1 MAHTAYIQLPVWARW
16 LQRILFGGFYS
27 LVFATG
33 LRAVQLSGP
42 AMADATG
49 WWGVLTAGLLGVSG
63 WVMVGAALVCIGGV
77 ASKFYNVE
85 MIGLYLACA
94 GLCGG
99 AIWLASGSAWYTLY
113 TVLAVVCG
121 LGLRLLQ
128 LALIAQQ
135 ARAER
140 YFTPGL

>member
-27 LVFATG
+27 LVLATG
-33 LRAVQLSGP
+33 LRAYQLP
-42 AMADATG
+42 AP
-49 WWGVLTAGLLGVSG
+49 WWLDVCG
-63 WVMVGAALVCIGGV
+63 WVMVTAAVVCLIGV
-77 ASKFYNVE
+77 ASKFYNIE
-85 MIGLYLACA
+85 MVGLYLACA

-99 AIWLASGSAWYTLY
+99 AIWVAGEGAWYTVY
-113 TVLAVVCG
+113 TILAVCCG

-140 YFTPGL
+140 YFSQGP